1 MKEKKPT
8 DLNNPRALEQ
18 IPLQSRSSSGVCK
31 IEQNTRT
38 LMQEKMQSGGGQRG
52 GGEEGMSLRYVSV
65 YDLISINSRP
75 GSVSTHSR
83 VVGEYRSA
91 AQPGAFLACSTR
103 AAKDANHA
111 ARFVEIV
118 YRNGLPGPVSLLKW
132 RRDVM
137 LRFTVETR
145 NITETIRIHS
155 GTRGIAS
162 SGIGKEERL
171 RLVPFVKHL
180 VTIFFIQS

>member
-1 MKEKKPT
+1 
-8 DLNNPRALEQ
+8 
-18 IPLQSRSSSGVCK
+18 
-31 IEQNTRT
+31 
-38 LMQEKMQSGGGQRG
+38 MQSGGGQRG

-132 RRDVM
+132 RRDV
-137 LRFTVETR
+137 
-145 NITETIRIHS
+145 
-155 GTRGIAS
+155 IAS
-162 SGIGKEERL
+162 FHCGNEEHYRNHSHSLGHPRYSFIGYRRRGKVE
-171 RLVPFVKHL
+171 VGA
-180 VTIFFIQS
+180 IC